1 MCKLNR
7 WTCECFESDV
17 FNLSFRMGYKII
29 SGFFYMG
36 AILCVL
42 YCQDS
47 VFRLSYVIAGTFILI
62 TLHQLLAPKE
72 KELSKE
78 EAPADFLDD
87 LKTNY
92 DRIKTVK
99 GFVKK

>member
-1 MCKLNR
+1 M
-7 WTCECFESDV
+7 
-17 FNLSFRMGYKII
+17 
-29 SGFFYMG
+29 
-36 AILCVL
+36 CVL

-47 VFRLSYVIAGTFILI
+47 VFRLNYVIAGTFVLI
-62 TLHQLLAPKE
+62 SLHQLFAPKQ
-72 KELSKE
+72 KELSVE
-78 EAPADFLDD
+78 AAAPADFLDD